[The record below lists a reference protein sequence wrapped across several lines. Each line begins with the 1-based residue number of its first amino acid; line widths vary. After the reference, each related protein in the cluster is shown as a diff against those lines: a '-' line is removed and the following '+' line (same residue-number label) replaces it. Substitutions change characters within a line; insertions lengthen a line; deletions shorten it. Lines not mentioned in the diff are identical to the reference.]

1 MLRLAPRPASVT
13 CFPLERTDF
22 AGHSHC
28 YVIYRLEVKLVCG
41 RNQGTRRASRSLMD
55 WQTLLQLLISG
66 LTIGCIYSLVG
77 LGFALTLRATELFN
91 FAHGEMV
98 MLGAM
103 IGYSALTF
111 LHVSFLGAFVI
122 VTICLALIGILIERF
137 ILRPMLRKK
146 APLLNLLIATLGI
159 SVMLQALAIILWG
172 REPLK
177 YPTALSGTLVVG
189 HVQIQQLNLWI
200 MVLSAILMIAL
211 QWFLTK
217 TRLGIAWRA
226 ASLDPQTAQLYGVN
240 RNVNVAL
247 TFGISAGLGGA
258 AGVLIAPLYFASFGL
273 GEAVL
278 LKAFAAAAIGGFG
291 IVGTVA
297 GGLVVGALETFG
309 AGLISSEYKNVILY
323 GLLLV
328 ILMLFFK
335 PQSLQ
340 GRSAS
345 QGVVGL
351 GKKELCMV
359 MARWPGWVKPAL
371 IVGVI
376 ALWGGSALGFGPYA
390 LRILNI
396 AMLFAIA
403 ALGLQLIIGYTG
415 IFSFGHAALFG
426 VGAYVYAV
434 VSTKW
439 GIGFPIAVLS
449 AICVTML
456 VALLI
461 VPVFRLRGHYVAV
474 STLVIGE
481 IIVILIMNW
490 KAVTNGAY
498 GVFGIPAAKIGPWT
512 IQTDRGF
519 FIFGSL
525 VLAVVVWGLRRLV
538 SSRLG
543 QGMRAVRTNELAA
556 AAFGISAFRM
566 RVLAFVMGA
575 ACAGLSGALYAS
587 YVSYINPQYF
597 GFEASVMMVVMVVI
611 GGLGSL
617 AGAVVGA
624 AFVILLPEV
633 LRGLSDYRLV
643 LYGALI
649 VGFMVALPGGL
660 ADLGG
665 RAVRLLRPAR
675 RAS

>member
-1 MLRLAPRPASVT
+1 
-13 CFPLERTDF
+13 
-22 AGHSHC
+22 
-28 YVIYRLEVKLVCG
+28 
-41 RNQGTRRASRSLMD
+41 MD
-55 WQTLLQLLISG
+55 LQTLFQLLISG

-103 IGYSALTF
+103 IGYSALTV
-111 LHVSFLGAFVI
+111 LHISFLSAFVL
-122 VTICLALIGILIERF
+122 VTICLAFIGILIERL

-159 SVMLQALAIILWG
+159 SVMLQAVAIIVWG

-177 YPTALSGTLVVG
+177 YPTAPGGALTIWGVR
-189 HVQIQQLNLWI
+189 IQQLNLWI
-200 MVLSAILMIAL
+200 MVLSAALMIAL
-211 QWFLTK
+211 QWFLVK

-240 RNVNVAL
+240 RNIHVAL

-291 IVGTVA
+291 IIGTVA
-297 GGLVVGALETFG
+297 GGLVVGVLETLG

-328 ILMLFFK
+328 ILMMFFK
-335 PQSLQ
+335 PQTLQ
-340 GRSAS
+340 GR
-345 QGVVGL
+345 GVSESPMRMSS
-351 GKKELCMV
+351 KEIRLV
-359 MARWPGWVKPAL
+359 MERVPSWAKAALAIGAILLWVA
-371 IVGVI
+371 GVP
-376 ALWGGSALGFGPYA
+376 LLGPYV

-396 AMLFAIA
+396 AIFFAIA
-403 ALGLQLIIGYTG
+403 ALGLQLIIGFTG

-426 VGAYVYAV
+426 VGAYTYAIV
-434 VSTKW
+434 CTKW
-439 GIGFPIAVLS
+439 GIGFPIAVVA
-449 AICVTML
+449 AICVTMI

-461 VPVFRLRGHYVAV
+461 VPIFRLRGHYVAV

-490 KAVTNGAY
+490 KAATNGAY
-498 GVFGIPAAKIGPWT
+498 GVFGIPAPKLGSWAIE
-512 IQTDRGF
+512 TDKAF
-519 FIFGSL
+519 FLFGSL
-525 VLAVVVWGLRRLV
+525 ILVLVTWGLERLV
-538 SSRLG
+538 RSRLG

-556 AAFGISAFRM
+556 AASGISAFRM
-566 RVLAFVMGA
+566 RVLAFIVGA
-575 ACAGLSGALYAS
+575 ACAGLAGALYAS

-597 GFEASVMMVVMVVI
+597 GFEASVMMVLMVVI

-617 AGAVVGA
+617 AGAIVGA
-624 AFVILLPEV
+624 AFVILLPEA
-633 LRGLSDYRLV
+633 LRFLSEYRLV

-649 VGFMVALPGGL
+649 VGFMVVLPGGL
-660 ADLGG
+660 ADVG
-665 RAVRLLRPAR
+665 RRTMRLMMPHRNVA
-675 RAS
+675 

>member
-1 MLRLAPRPASVT
+1 M
-13 CFPLERTDF
+13 DF
-22 AGHSHC
+22 
-28 YVIYRLEVKLVCG
+28 
-41 RNQGTRRASRSLMD
+41 
-55 WQTLLQLLISG
+55 QTLVQLLISG
-66 LTIGCIYSLVG
+66 LTIGCIYGLVG

-103 IGYSALTF
+103 IGYSALSLPHMQF
-111 LHVSFLGAFVI
+111 LSVFAL
-122 VTICLALIGILIERF
+122 VTICLAVIGILIERI
-137 ILRPMLRKK
+137 ILRPMLRKR

-177 YPTALSGTLVVG
+177 YPTTLGGTLVVWG
-189 HVQIQQLNLWI
+189 IRIQQLNLWI
-200 MVLSAILMIAL
+200 MALSATLMVAL
-211 QWFLTK
+211 QWFLIKTK
-217 TRLGIAWRA
+217 IGIAWRA
-226 ASLDPQTAQLYGVN
+226 ASLDPKTAQLYGVN
-240 RNVNVAL
+240 RNVHVAL

-273 GEAVL
+273 GQSIL
-278 LKAFAAAAIGGFG
+278 IKAFAAAAIGGFG
-291 IVGTVA
+291 IIGTVA
-297 GGLVVGALETFG
+297 GGLVVGALETLG

-328 ILMLFFK
+328 ILMMFFK
-335 PQSLQ
+335 PQALQ
-340 GRSAS
+340 GR
-345 QGVVGL
+345 GVSESPITMSKLELRMVRERMPTWTKAMLIL
-351 GKKELCMV
+351 G
-359 MARWPGWVKPAL
+359 AL
-371 IVGVI
+371 T
-376 ALWGGSALGFGPYA
+376 LWAGAAVSLGPYM

-396 AMLFAIA
+396 AILFAIA
-403 ALGLQLIIGYTG
+403 ALGLQIIIGYTG

-426 VGAYVYAV
+426 VGAYAYAIAC
-434 VSTKW
+434 TKW
-439 GIGFPIAVLS
+439 GLAFPIAILLATLLTV
-449 AICVTML
+449 V

-498 GVFGIPAAKIGPWT
+498 GIFGIPPPRLGSWT
-512 IQTDRGF
+512 IETDKGF
-519 FIFGSL
+519 FVFGSL
-525 VLAVVVWGLRRLV
+525 TLALVTWGLKRLV
-538 SSRLG
+538 GSRLG

-556 AAFGISAFRM
+556 AAFGIGAFGM
-566 RVLAFVMGA
+566 RVLAFVIGA
-575 ACAGLSGALYAS
+575 VCAGLAGALYAS

-597 GFEASVMMVVMVVI
+597 GFEASVVMVVMVVI

-617 AGAVVGA
+617 AGAIVGA
-624 AFVILLPEV
+624 AFVILLPEA
-633 LRGLSDYRLV
+633 LRFLSEYRLV

-660 ADLGG
+660 ADLGR
-665 RAVRLLRPAR
+665 RAIRLLILRRRPA
-675 RAS
+675 